1 MESAHQLA
9 TAAAQ
14 AISQHDYAQAEGL
27 YRQVIEMIEI
37 DPSPKNPNELDV
49 AHCFNSLAYALEKQN
64 KIEEA
69 EEIKHRAVEITAKEL
84 NDIDG
89 FDR

>member
-1 MESAHQLA
+1 MESAHQIA

-14 AISQHDYAQAEGL
+14 AISQHDYAQAEEL
-27 YRQVIEMIEI
+27 YRQVINMIEI
-37 DPSPKNPNELDV
+37 PSPENPSEFDV

-64 KIEEA
+64 KTEEA
-69 EEIKHRAVEITAKEL
+69 EAMKERAIAITAKEL
-84 NDIDG
+84 NNTDG